1 MNINK
6 KHYKLAFDIGLFAII
21 ILGLFFIRK
30 NIMDVINPFLYAL
43 VLAYILNPL
52 VNWIEKKGLKRSVA
66 ILLVFLSILL
76 IVSILFISFIPKL
89 VSDISVLISDIPNIF
104 EFIENTVNSIKTG
117 DIFIS
122 FQKYY
127 DFFNIDSQ
135 LDQISTSIKQALTR
149 FLSILISSTSGLLDI
164 VMTPI
169 ITFYYLKDKDKFVK
183 LIMEAVPEKFREKLK
198 EITGEI
204 DKVLGGFIRGQ
215 LIVAGFVGFLTGLGC
230 KILGVPY
237 ALTIG
242 LVAGL
247 TNIIPYFGPWIG
259 GIMPV
264 ILSLMNSP
272 MTTIWVIV
280 LIIIVQQIE
289 STFLSPQIMSHS
301 VGLHPLSVIFSVL
314 LFGNIFGI
322 FGMILGVPITGTIK
336 VLIKYIYQFKLYLN
350 EKLS

>member
-1 MNINK
+1 MDINK
-6 KHYKLAFDIGLFAII
+6 KHYKLAFDIGLFAVI

-30 NIMDVINPFLYAL
+30 NIADVINPFLYAL
-43 VLAYILNPL
+43 VFAYILNPL
-52 VNWIEKKGLKRSVA
+52 VNWIEKKGFKRSIA
-66 ILLVFLSILL
+66 ILLIFLTIFL
-76 IVSILFISFIPKL
+76 IVFVLFMSFIPRL

-104 EFIENTVNSIKTG
+104 KFIENTVNNIKTG
-117 DIFIS
+117 DFFIS

-135 LDQISTSIKQALTR
+135 LDQISTSIKQGLTR

-169 ITFYYLKDKDKFVK
+169 ITFYYLKDKDKFIK
-183 LIMEAVPEKFREKLK
+183 LIMEAIPERFSEKLK
-198 EITGEI
+198 EIASEI

-215 LIVAGFVGFLTGLGC
+215 LIVAAFVGFLTGLGC

-280 LIIIVQQIE
+280 LIIVVQQIE

-322 FGMILGVPITGTIK
+322 LGMILGVPITGTIK
-336 VLIKYIYQFKLYLN
+336 VLIKYIFQFKLYLD
-350 EKLS
+350 ERLS